1 MAKRNG
7 GCEAQR
13 ACRRLSAAR
22 PPIPGQQLS
31 DAINRV
37 IGDAS
42 EHVAQVTLG
51 IDTVHLGGLSEGVH
65 GGSERR
71 RNRSQQTDSPFV
83 SWQSRGH
90 SAYIGQD
97 VVVRYRWHPLHGQ
110 RVRRIQSER
119 RASGELV
126 HVELTP
132 GAVTILPAWKLD
144 AIYCAGLKV
153 GAPQVALAAL
163 RTLREVLIAC
173 ESRLVSADGNIVTQE
188 AQDGSAVTT
197 RTKEGACLQTH
208 SPDGTTPARSRS
220 RRRATSGHDT
230 GGAPSRAESDGAAP
244 ARGGRR
250 SNAGGQR

>member
-1 MAKRNG
+1 MGSKTHLR
-7 GCEAQR
+7 QI
-13 ACRRLSAAR
+13 RRTSSYD
-22 PPIPGQQLS
+22 G
-31 DAINRV
+31 
-37 IGDAS
+37 
-42 EHVAQVTLG
+42 
-51 IDTVHLGGLSEGVH
+51 
-65 GGSERR
+65 RR
-71 RNRSQQTDSPFV
+71 
-83 SWQSRGH
+83 QSRGH
-90 SAYIGQD
+90 SAHIGQD
-97 VVVRYRWHPLHGQ
+97 VVVHYRWHPLHGQ

-153 GAPQVALAAL
+153 GAPQVSLAAL
-163 RTLREVLIAC
+163 RTLLELLIAC

-197 RTKEGACLQTH
+197 RTKDGACLQTH